1 MSALFTRTAHDISF
15 YEKEIRDFLPETMV
29 DIHTHIWLDAHKAHG
44 SLEFDRVVSWPMLV
58 AKENPVGDLVETY
71 KILFPGKRVTPL
83 IFSEVGPEDPI
94 DTMNGY
100 VAEAGAKQGYPSLLF
115 ARPEWTGAELAEKMR
130 SGAFIGVKVY
140 LNLSPP
146 WIPREEIRIFDFLPP
161 HQLHELNRLGALA
174 MLHIPR
180 SGRLADPVNTEQ
192 LMEIERNYPRVRLIV
207 AHAGRAYCEA
217 DLGGALDVL
226 EKSRH
231 MVFDF
236 SANTNS
242 GVFAAFL
249 AMFGPHRCLFG
260 SDLPITR
267 MRMKRICVQGRYVN
281 LVPRDLYGDVS
292 ADSNMAELDP
302 PLSDGLSFF
311 LYEEIQAIK
320 LACRKTGI
328 DRAGVEAIFNGNGRR
343 LLGG

>member
-1 MSALFTRTAHDISF
+1 MPALFARSVHDISF

-29 DIHTHIWLDAHKAHG
+29 DIHTHIWLDAHKTRGAR
-44 SLEFDRVVSWPMLV
+44 EFDRVVSWPMLV

-71 KILFPGKRVTPL
+71 EILFPGKKVTPL
-83 IFSEVGPEDPI
+83 LFSEVGPEDPI
-94 DTMNGY
+94 DTMNDY
-100 VAEAGAKQGYPSLLF
+100 VAESGVKHDFSTLLF
-115 ARPEWTGAELAEKMR
+115 ARPEWTGTELAEKIR

-146 WIPREEIRIFDFLPP
+146 WIPRDEIRISDFLPA
-161 HQLHELNRLGALA
+161 HQLHELNRLGSLV

-180 SGRLADPVNTEQ
+180 SGRLADPVNIEQ

-226 EKSRH
+226 GKSRN

-249 AMFGPHRCLFG
+249 EVFGPHRCLFG

-267 MRMKRICVQGRYVN
+267 MRMKRICLQGRYVN
-281 LVPRDLYGDVS
+281 LVPRGLYGDVA
-292 ADSNMAELDP
+292 ADPNMAELDP

-320 LACRKTGI
+320 VACMKTGI

-343 LLGG
+343 LLGR